1 MLFSL
6 AKAVIRLVD
15 PIRNVA
21 WKVIMNHNEDN
32 PVAVARF
39 CMETL
44 GRGGMSVRVIPHDA
58 PSQEPPSEGF
68 LN

>member
-15 PIRNVA
+15 PLRTAA
-21 WKVIMNHNEDN
+21 WRVIMNHNEHRPAD
-32 PVAVARF
+32 VARF

-44 GRGGMSVRVIPHDA
+44 NRGGMSVRVVPSNA
-58 PSQEPPSEGF
+58 PRQETPDTEF